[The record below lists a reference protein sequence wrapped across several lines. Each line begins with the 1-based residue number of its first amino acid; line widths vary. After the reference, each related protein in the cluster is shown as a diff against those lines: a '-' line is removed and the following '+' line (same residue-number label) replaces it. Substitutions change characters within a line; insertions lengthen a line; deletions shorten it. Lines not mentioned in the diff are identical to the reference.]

1 MNEPE
6 RIKSIEEQISLA
18 GLLPG
23 VNLDCVPPE
32 ESAKLKR
39 AVLDIYRLSHAR
51 GFQAGADHAINTIG
65 SALQP
70 VYDDLQIIRMKRRLA
85 TRMRERWRNYK
96 KSLRSIIIRKVREE

>member
-1 MNEPE
+1 MNEPD
-6 RIKSIEEQISLA
+6 RIKNIEEQIPLA

-23 VNLDCVPPE
+23 VNLDFFPPG

-70 VYDDLQIIRMKRRLA
+70 VYDDLQVVSIKRRLSA
-85 TRMRERWRNYK
+85 RMRECWRNYK
-96 KSLRSIIIRKVREE
+96 NSLRSIIIRKVREG